1 MCLHVVKYLTTTAPL
16 QWRNNLI
23 DEINDQ
29 LQNLSNLIRLT
40 KLSWTFWDQIAFLR
54 LSIISVQTIKIS
66 SQRLFGR
73 GAGTYHRFLKWAG
86 GGGKL
91 VCFGSDGGGMH
102 PWWVSGC
109 YRNCLW
115 QILSNLRRTML
126 LSFDNQIVSFTEY
139 LKTKLTFAQIPICLN
154 NRRLNHIVN

>member
-1 MCLHVVKYLTTTAPL
+1 MK
-16 QWRNNLI
+16 LI
-23 DEINDQ
+23 INFKIYQ
-29 LQNLSNLIRLT
+29 IFIRLT
-40 KLSWTFWDQIAFLR
+40 KISWTFWDQIAFLR

-86 GGGKL
+86 ANSFALGVMVAGCIL
-91 VCFGSDGGGMH
+91 DGFQGVIGI
-102 PWWVSGC
+102 VYEKSFFF
-109 YRNCLW
+109 
-115 QILSNLRRTML
+115 SNLRRAML